1 MNIFTGD
8 DVFAVEF
15 IHHGL
20 DFTTTVE
27 KTQTMVSGGGKQG
40 GNLDFLGNKWNPGK
54 VVDLNTGY

>member
-1 MNIFTGD
+1 LNIFTG

-20 DFTTTVE
+20 DCYNDRREDTNNGFWRWKKE
-27 KTQTMVSGGGKQG
+27 
-40 GNLDFLGNKWNPGK
+40 GNLDLGNKWNPGK